1 MASYTENYALTK
13 PTMAESADIRVINS
27 NMDTVDDVM
36 HSTQVSLAPA
46 YDMTETYNTGD
57 VVMYEL
63 LMYECLEDEVTGTW
77 DATKWQRT
85 TAGEHGGGS
94 DVEVT
99 QIQTEGKA
107 VASIAVDGVSTDIL
121 VPELKVYGEAS
132 GDLITIEDAMEAP
145 LAKLEVGIEA
155 VQSGSGEPSPQN
167 VRPIVGKNAINVL
180 NLDLPNGN
188 YMASDRQISFAWE
201 DGDTEYDMP
210 FNVMANE
217 TVKDSSDNDVDVLT
231 LESEYVLPF
240 DTVYDAPEA
249 IYASANDLSAGD
261 YYFKIVND
269 SWGGNNGKYVSFTID
284 TILTAGK
291 QIRKSSGS
299 YNVSIEDCTLAI
311 YDSGASTSGTAL
323 DFTVSTTQPSSG
335 TDLGQTDGTA
345 DLNYWHCVVL
355 GYNRWKY
362 SAIRQFLNSDQAKGN
377 WWVQQHKWDVMPSYA
392 TTADGFLKVMDPA
405 VLAHIKTTEVK
416 TARNTVFNSGD
427 TPLGGFDTTFD
438 KIFLAA
444 LEQMYIQPQESGEGT
459 YWPYYKELLNVNS
472 PVARGAT
479 YPELKKYDLAAKT
492 TSRSRW
498 LRSCYRGDAG
508 TAWYVHSSGYVTSTG
523 ATNAFRCAPCL
534 RIGVNKKDTVNL
546 GNTYYGGTLDVTSGV
561 LTVTHKLL
569 TMSDITWLYSD
580 SLGLFYATLSDY
592 KKTSTTVKP
601 NAECEIF
608 NVVGRNKVLTDRE
621 NGLTFG
627 NVGEYD
633 NRILVR
639 ESSIT
644 DLSTFESTVNGK
656 KLVYE
661 LATPQEIQLTPTEV
675 TLLRG
680 INNLWSDGE
689 MYVKYRRDIEMLLQ
703 RIADSLGGSNA

>member
-1 MASYTENYALTK
+1 MADDGTK
-13 PTMAESADIRVINS
+13 
-27 NMDTVDDVM
+27 
-36 HSTQVSLAPA
+36 VSLLPLSENLDDDDLIMVVEDDISKKAEVSYIRSLMVGA
-46 YDMTETYNTGD
+46 ETIAREAAD
-57 VVMYEL
+57 QAL
-63 LMYECLEDEVTGTW
+63 
-77 DATKWQRT
+77 
-85 TAGEHGGGS
+85 GS
-94 DVEVT
+94 RID
-99 QIQTEGKA
+99 GKQ
-107 VASIAVDGVSTDIL
+107 DIL
-121 VPELKVYGEAS
+121 TFDNAPTEDSTNPVTSGGVYDAMPKIEANPTDTPTAELEKIKIDTTTYSILSSKVYGEAS

-145 LAKLEVGIEA
+145 LAKLVIGIEA

-201 DGDTEYDMP
+201 DGDTEYGMP
-210 FNVMANE
+210 FNMMANE

-269 SWGGNNGKYVSFTID
+269 SWGENNGKYVSFTID

-291 QIRKSSGS
+291 QIRKSSGA

-355 GYNRWKY
+355 GYGRWKY

-392 TTADGFLKVMDPA
+392 TTADGFLKGMSAD
-405 VLAHIKTTEVK
+405 VLAHLKTTKIE

-427 TPLGGFDTTFD
+427 TPLGGFDTTYD
-438 KIFLAA
+438 RVFLAS

-472 PVARGAT
+472 PVARVAT

-492 TSRSRW
+492 TSRTRW
-498 LRSCYRGDAG
+498 LRSCYRGNASN
-508 TAWYVHSSGYVTSTG
+508 AWYVNSSGNVAGSRAYS
-523 ATNAFRCAPCL
+523 ACRCAPCL

-546 GNTYYGGTLDVTSGV
+546 GNTYYGGKLDVTSGV
-561 LTVTHKLL
+561 LKVTDGYIASYNGETLPS
-569 TMSDITWLYSD
+569 TWISDRD
-580 SLGLFYATLSDY
+580 VYAPNTSPTTGAEVVY
-592 KKTSTTVKP
+592 K
-601 NAECEIF
+601 
-608 NVVGRNKVLTDRE
+608 
-621 NGLTFG
+621 
-627 NVGEYD
+627 
-633 NRILVR
+633 
-639 ESSIT
+639 
-644 DLSTFESTVNGK
+644 
-656 KLVYE
+656 

-689 MYVKYRRDIEMLLQ
+689 MYVKYRRDLDIFLNKLEARVRALEE
-703 RIADSLGGSNA
+703 G

>member
-1 MASYTENYALTK
+1 MA
-13 PTMAESADIRVINS
+13 
-27 NMDTVDDVM
+27 
-36 HSTQVSLAPA
+36 
-46 YDMTETYNTGD
+46 
-57 VVMYEL
+57 
-63 LMYECLEDEVTGTW
+63 EVTGVKVNELPKKTAY
-77 DATKWQRT
+77 DESDLLYVVSNGVDLKMEMGDLKRNVAPDVFSGATELT
-85 TAGEHGGGS
+85 PGESG
-94 DVEVT
+94 
-99 QIQTEGKA
+99 
-107 VASIAVDGVSTDIL
+107 L
-121 VPELKVYGEAS
+121 VPTPTVTDSNKVLGGDGEWKELAPVATSGDFNDLENIPEITEVEANPSGEATEELSKLRVDTTIYKILTSKVYGEAS

-145 LAKLEVGIEA
+145 LEECKVTLEPQQAGT
-155 VQSGSGEPSPQN
+155 GEPSPQN

-201 DGDTEYDMP
+201 YGDTEYGMP

-291 QIRKSSGS
+291 QIRKSSGA
-299 YNVSIEDCTLAI
+299 YNASIEDCTLAI

-345 DLNYWHCVVL
+345 DLNYWHCVAL

-392 TTADGFLKVMDPA
+392 TTADGFLKGMSAD
-405 VLAHIKTTEVK
+405 VLVHLKTTKIE

-427 TPLGGFDTTFD
+427 TPLGGFDTTYD
-438 KIFLAA
+438 RVFLAS

-472 PVARGAT
+472 PVARGTT

-492 TSRSRW
+492 TSRYRW
-498 LRSCYRGDAG
+498 LRSCSRGNAYH
-508 TAWYVHSSGYVTSTG
+508 AWYVNSSGYVDTYSAYG
-523 ATNAFRCAPCL
+523 ALRCAPCL

-546 GNTYYGGTLDVTSGV
+546 GNTYYGGKLDVTSGV
-561 LTVTHKLL
+561 LKVTDGYIASYNGETLPS
-569 TMSDITWLYSD
+569 TWISDRD
-580 SLGLFYATLSDY
+580 VYAPNTSPTTGAEVVY
-592 KKTSTTVKP
+592 K
-601 NAECEIF
+601 
-608 NVVGRNKVLTDRE
+608 
-621 NGLTFG
+621 
-627 NVGEYD
+627 
-633 NRILVR
+633 
-639 ESSIT
+639 
-644 DLSTFESTVNGK
+644 
-656 KLVYE
+656 

-689 MYVKYRRDIEMLLQ
+689 MYVKYRRDLDIFLNKLEARVRALEE
-703 RIADSLGGSNA
+703 G